1 VRVLEGVLEHVGN
14 DSSKKRT
21 GQFETW
27 VGVGFDEPDFEVV
40 VYEEV

>member
-1 VRVLEGVLEHVGN
+1 MRVLEGVLEHVGN
-14 DSSKKRT
+14 DSSEERT
-21 GQFETW
+21 GQFEAG